1 MCINTAILGTD
12 FDYKIHVLSTLK
24 HSCKGLAGLFMDLQK
39 KKKNL
44 KGTFAPLCISFLHQ
58 LNFFLMLKTLAPQG
72 QGSRTFEVLCAIYF
86 PREKIPV

>member
-39 KKKNL
+39 KKK
-44 KGTFAPLCISFLHQ
+44 KS
-58 LNFFLMLKTLAPQG
+58 
-72 QGSRTFEVLCAIYF
+72 
-86 PREKIPV
+86 